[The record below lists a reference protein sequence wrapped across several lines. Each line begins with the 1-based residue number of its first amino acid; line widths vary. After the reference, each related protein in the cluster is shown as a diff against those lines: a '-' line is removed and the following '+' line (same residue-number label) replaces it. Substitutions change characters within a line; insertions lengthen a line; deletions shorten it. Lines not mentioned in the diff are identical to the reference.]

1 MQNGEVHDG
10 GDGSGS
16 QGDRGR
22 RRFRR
27 TRRPGNSQSD
37 KQGGGEKV
45 NN

>member
-1 MQNGEVHDG
+1 MQNGEVHEG
-10 GDGSGS
+10 GDGGS
-16 QGDRGR
+16 QQGNRGR

-27 TRRPGNSQSD
+27 GSRPGNSQSD